1 LHFQQRAALI
11 PRHFFRNWQEAMVQ
25 TWTRLALAVG
35 GMALLAAGAVA
46 AAQGGIAWAG
56 WVLLVLALA
65 AGGVATWVAYRACR
79 RMQETTQQQLEA
91 LRGAHRL
98 ELHKSSRAK
107 TAAQAVIDLLPH
119 AVALVSPDGRIEMT
133 NEGGRMFG
141 LKLGLHMEEVPHPW
155 FKKIVSDAMSMP
167 GPGSTAEAPPAPVAT
182 NERNG
187 GDQDALVQMFSE
199 GRELFFRPQATPLM
213 DDEGQFLGV
222 IVILM
227 DVTAV
232 RQVDEAKS
240 SLLSSFSHE
249 LKTPMTSLQMSIY
262 LLLDDAASRL
272 TPRQLELLNAA
283 RDDADRLHRL
293 VEEVLSA
300 ARKKL

>member
-1 LHFQQRAALI
+1 
-11 PRHFFRNWQEAMVQ
+11 MVNA
-25 TWTRLALAVG
+25 WKKLGLAVG
-35 GMALLAAGAVA
+35 GMGLLAAAGVA
-46 AAQGGIAWAG
+46 AAQAGAG
-56 WVLLVLALA
+56 WAAWTLLVLALG
-65 AGGVATWVAYRACR
+65 AGGVAVGAAYRTCVYIH
-79 RMQETTQQQLEA
+79 QLMRHQVDTLQAQHREELQKS
-91 LRGAHRL
+91 LRAM
-98 ELHKSSRAK
+98 
-107 TAAQAVIDLLPH
+107 TATQAVIDLLPH
-119 AVALVSPDGRIEMT
+119 AVALVSPDGRIEMA

-141 LKLGLHMEEVPHPW
+141 LQRGLHMEEVPHPW
-155 FKKIVSDAMSMP
+155 FKKIVGEAMQLPVQSGTP
-167 GPGSTAEAPPAPVAT
+167 EQSPTAVGT
-182 NERNG
+182 NARNG
-187 GDQDALVQMFSE
+187 RDKDALVQIFSE
-199 GRELFFRPQATPLM
+199 GRELFFRPQATGLI
-213 DDEGQFLGV
+213 DGQGQFLGV

-272 TPRQLELLNAA
+272 TPRQLELLNSA

-300 ARKKL
+300 ARQKL

>member
-1 LHFQQRAALI
+1 
-11 PRHFFRNWQEAMVQ
+11 MVHA
-25 TWTRLALAVG
+25 WTKLALAVG
-35 GMALLAAGAVA
+35 GMGLLAAAAVA
-46 AAQGGIAWAG
+46 VAQAGIVWAA

-65 AGGVATWVAYRACR
+65 AGGLAAWVAYVTCR
-79 RMQETTQQQLEA
+79 HMQKTTRSQLDA
-91 LRGAHRL
+91 LQEQHRL
-98 ELHKSSRAK
+98 ETQKTLRAK

-119 AVALVSPDGRIEMT
+119 AVALVAPDGHIEMA

-155 FKKIVSDAMSMP
+155 FRKIVSEAMTRHIHP
-167 GPGSTAEAPPAPVAT
+167 GTPEPPPAPAAT

-187 GDQDALVQMFSE
+187 GDQDALVQMFSD
-199 GRELFFRPQATPLM
+199 GRELFFRPQASPLI
-213 DDEGQFLGV
+213 DDLGQFLGA

-272 TPRQLELLNAA
+272 TPRQLELLTAA

>member
-1 LHFQQRAALI
+1 
-11 PRHFFRNWQEAMVQ
+11 MVQ
-25 TWTRLALAVG
+25 AWTRLALAVG
-35 GMALLAAGAVA
+35 GMGLLAVGAVA
-46 AAQGGIAWAG
+46 VALAGIAWAA

-65 AGGVATWVAYRACR
+65 AGGMAAWMAYRTCQQMR
-79 RMQETTQQQLEA
+79 QTTQQQLDA
-91 LRGAHRL
+91 LREQHRL
-98 ELHKSSRAK
+98 DLRKSLRAT

-119 AVALVSPDGRIEMT
+119 AVALVAPDGRIEMA

-155 FKKIVSDAMSMP
+155 FNKIVGEAMSLTLHP
-167 GPGSTAEAPPAPVAT
+167 GLPEPPPSAAAT

-187 GDQDALVQMFSE
+187 GDQDTLVQMFSD
-199 GRELFFRPQATPLM
+199 GRELFFRPQASPLI
-213 DDEGQFLGV
+213 DGQGQFLGV

-272 TPRQLELLNAA
+272 TPRQLELLTAA